1 MNVLNVENVSKVY
14 GDKVLLDQ
22 VCLGINEGDKLGV
35 IGVNGCGKSTFLKM
49 IAGISGVDSGNII
62 KRNQSSIAYLAQTM
76 EFSMDDTVMSYV
88 TKDKVSS
95 NPNWNIEAEAKT
107 ILNRLHIYDPEGRLA
122 TMSGGEQK
130 RVALAR
136 TLLAPADILVLDEP
150 TNHLDSGMVRW
161 LEEYLIKYK
170 GILIMVTHDRYFLDR
185 VTNKIVEI
193 DKGKLYTYE
202 ANYSG
207 FLELKQA
214 RMEQEA
220 ASYRKVQSV
229 LRTEIEWVRRGAQ
242 ARSTKQKAR
251 LERFQEMQTM
261 KAPEQDKQVEMDS
274 VASRMGKKT
283 LEIDHISKSY
293 GNKKIISDFTY
304 YTIRNE
310 RIGIIGENGCGKTTL
325 LRIIL
330 GLEPAD
336 SGTVT
341 IGETI
346 KIGYFSQMVEDM
358 NPEERVI
365 DYVKNVAEYIRT
377 SKGTA
382 TASQMCER
390 FLFGPET
397 QYNPIG
403 KLSGGE
409 RRRLYLLKV
418 LMGAPNVLIL
428 DEPTNDLDI
437 TTLAILEDYLDAIEG
452 IVITVSHDRYFL
464 DRVVNRIFAF
474 EGNGIITQ
482 YEGGYTDYYEKALAS
497 GKLLDSMAAPVKG
510 TDREKKPDSR
520 STWKNNREEKIKFTY
535 KEQREYET
543 IDADIAE
550 LEEKIAAI
558 DVAMGEAVSDYN
570 KLTELSTEKEELE
583 QQLEEKMDRWVYL
596 NDLAERIEN
605 AK

>member
-330 GLEPAD
+330 CLEPAD

-437 TTLAILEDYLDAIEG
+437 TTLAILEDYLDAFEG

>member
-95 NPNWNIEAEAKT
+95 NPDWNIEAEAKT

-377 SKGTA
+377 SKGT
-382 TASQMCER
+382 TSASQMCER

-437 TTLAILEDYLDAIEG
+437 TTLAILEDYLDAFEG

-497 GKLLDSMAAPVKG
+497 GKLVDSMAAPVKG

-570 KLTELSTEKEELE
+570 KLTKLSTEKEELE

>member
-293 GNKKIISDFTY
+293 GNKKKISDFTY

-437 TTLAILEDYLDAIEG
+437 TTLAILEDYLDAFEG